1 MSFTGKA
8 IAAAAL
14 MILLG
19 IGVLSLRSTSRDE
32 EDRELVTHTHLAVE
46 SLERILIDITKA
58 EASQRGYVLTGDE
71 RYLKPFECGL

>member
-1 MSFTGKA
+1 MSFTSKA
-8 IAAAAL
+8 IAASAL

-19 IGVLSLRSTSRDE
+19 ICVLSLRSTSRDE
-32 EDRELVTHTHLAVE
+32 EDRELVTHTHVAVE

-71 RYLKPFECGL
+71 GI